1 MRVND
6 REQLIYLLTEAA
18 EIEHGLMCCYLY
30 AAWSLKVSVDEGV
43 SPEQLI
49 RVDAWRKRIH
59 GVAMEEMLH
68 LALVNNILMSIG
80 SPPHFSRQNFP
91 VPAGYHPAHLVI
103 KLRACTRDTLA
114 HFIYLERPEGMELPQ
129 AAGFETELHY
139 ARGAAGVKLTP
150 NAEDYATVGQL
161 YSGIED
167 GLRHLASQLEEQ
179 TLFSGPPHAQVDA
192 SLLSFDGI
200 QAVTDLGS
208 ALAAVATIVEQ
219 GEGGREDR
227 QKSHYAEFC
236 AMAAEYDEL
245 LSADP
250 NFVPHRLLAPSPV
263 IFPPLPDMDVTH
275 VTAAEAVQTLDLSN
289 ACYGL
294 MLRLLASGSG
304 ASYDDKTRKY
314 QIDAAVRVMSV
325 VKTLSTTLTSF
336 PANNNGTGAASMNF
350 HLPRSTLALPHR
362 EGALALLS
370 ERAKE
375 LAAAARDLKWHKEAD
390 SESIAVSLHEL
401 GEELARLSLAGTAAN
416 NGVSQHS

>member
-1 MRVND
+1 MHVND

-30 AAWSLKVSVDEGV
+30 AAWSLKQSVEECITA
-43 SPEQLI
+43 EQLDQ
-49 RVDAWRKRIH
+49 VDTWRKRIH
-59 GVAMEEMLH
+59 SVAMEEMLH

-91 VPAGYHPAHLVI
+91 ISAGYHPANLVI

-129 AAGFETELHY
+129 APGFETELHY
-139 ARGAAGVKLTP
+139 ARRAAGVKLTP

-161 YSGIED
+161 YSGIGD
-167 GLRHLASQLEEQ
+167 GLQYLAAQLGER

-200 QAVTDLGS
+200 QAVTDLGR
-208 ALAAVATIVEQ
+208 AVAAISTIVEQ
-219 GEGGREDR
+219 GEGGRGDR

-250 NFVPHRLLAPSPV
+250 DFVPYRLLAPSPV
-263 IFPPLPDMDVTH
+263 IFAPLPNMDVTH
-275 VTAAEAVQTLDLSN
+275 VTEVEAAETLDCCN

-304 ASYDDKTRKY
+304 ANYDDTTRKV
-314 QIDAAVRVMSV
+314 QIDTAVRVMSV
-325 VKTLSTTLTSF
+325 VRKLSTKLTSL
-336 PANNNGTGAASMNF
+336 PANNRGTGAASMNF

-362 EGALALLS
+362 EGGLALLS
-370 ERAKE
+370 ERAIE
-375 LAAAARDLKWHKEAD
+375 LADAARMLRWHKEAD
-390 SESIAVSLHEL
+390 LESIVASLVQV
-401 GEELARLSLAGTAAN
+401 GEDLTRLSLPAPRGDE
-416 NGVSQHS
+416 Q